1 MLTKRQLAVT
11 YVVIEDTTTRWGFMG
26 FDTDPTI
33 LFVGTRKACA
43 DWVVE
48 NCGDYDQQVIVMH
61 LKKYE
66 EQYVDE
72 ATFNEDEENL

>member
-1 MLTKRQLAVT
+1 
-11 YVVIEDTTTRWGFMG
+11 MG

-72 ATFNEDEENL
+72 ATFEEDN

>member
-48 NCGDYDQQVIVMH
+48 SSMSMKQPLRRGTN
-61 LKKYE
+61 
-66 EQYVDE
+66 
-72 ATFNEDEENL
+72 A